1 MPLRVQ
7 LPSDLEAAQVISLQQ
22 LLLPFVSSH
31 PRETG
36 QLSHSGPDG
45 I

>member
-1 MPLRVQ
+1 MSLTVK
-7 LPSDLEAAQVISLQQ
+7 LSSDLEAAQVISLQQ
-22 LLLPFVSSH
+22 LLLSFVSSH

-36 QLSHSGPDG
+36 QFSHSGPDG